1 MSQSAAT
8 AVPSAKADVAA
19 LLRGLDDVLPGLRDL
34 YKDLHA
40 HPELSFQEVR
50 TAGIVAERLRATGW
64 DVTEGLGGTETL
76 AGTGTGTGAG
86 TGTGTGTGT
95 GVVGVLRGGLN
106 GAAEDGPVVL
116 LRADMDALPVREETG
131 LPYASTA
138 TATEPDGTEV
148 PVMHACGHDVHVT
161 CLLGAAGLLA
171 ANRAAWGGT
180 VVAVFQPAEEV
191 GGAPRMIDDGFPD
204 RFPRPEV
211 CLGQHVGP
219 APAGL
224 VGTRPGPVMS
234 ACDTLRVKVFG
245 RGGHGSMPEA
255 SVDPVVIAAA
265 IVMRLQTIVAR
276 EIAASR
282 AAVVT
287 VGSIHAGTRANVI
300 PDEAELG
307 ITVRTASPAVRDRVL
322 SSIERIVHAE
332 AAASGAERMP
342 EITPE
347 DELPLLVN
355 DQPATDIVLDAFRGL
370 LGADRVFVL
379 PSTLTGS
386 EDFGHFGARL
396 GVPSVFWHFG
406 GLDLAD
412 FTEEDIHS
420 LLENGVPATLPANH
434 SPKFAPAV
442 DPTLEIG
449 VRLLIAAASAWLAG
463 TPAAE

>member
-1 MSQSAAT
+1 MTQT
-8 AVPSAKADVAA
+8 QPAKAAA
-19 LLRGLDDVLPGLRDL
+19 ADLLRGLDGILPGLRDL

-50 TAGIVAERLRATGW
+50 TAGIVAQRLRAAGW
-64 DVTEGLGGTETL
+64 DVTEGLGGPADL
-76 AGTGTGTGAG
+76 A
-86 TGTGTGTGT
+86 GT

-106 GAAEDGPVVL
+106 GGLNGGLRGVLHGGPNGATEGPVIL

-131 LPYASTA
+131 LPYASTV
-138 TATEPDGTEV
+138 TATEPDGAEV
-148 PVMHACGHDVHVT
+148 PVMHACGHDVHVA
-161 CLLGAAGLLA
+161 CLLGATELLA
-171 ANRAAWGGT
+171 ANREAWGGT

-191 GGAPRMIDDGFPD
+191 GGAPHLIEDGFLD
-204 RFPRPEV
+204 RFPRPEI

-224 VGTRPGPVMS
+224 VGTRPGAVMS

-245 RGGHGSMPEA
+245 HGGHGSMPEA
-255 SVDPVVIAAA
+255 TIDPVVIAAA
-265 IVMRLQTIVAR
+265 IVMRLQTIVSR

-282 AAVVT
+282 SAVVT

-307 ITVRTASPAVRDRVL
+307 ITVRTTTPAVRDKVLAAITRV
-322 SSIERIVHAE
+322 VDAE
-332 AAASGAERMP
+332 AAASGAPRMP
-342 EITPE
+342 EIKAL

-355 DQPATDIVLDAFRGL
+355 DQAATEIVLDAFRGL
-370 LGADRVFVL
+370 LGPDRVFVL

-386 EDFGHFGARL
+386 EDFGHFGTVL

-412 FTEEDIHS
+412 FTEQDILS
-420 LLENGVPATLPANH
+420 LLEDGVPATLPSNH
-434 SPKFAPAV
+434 SPKFGPAV
-442 DPTLEIG
+442 DPTLEVG
-449 VRLLIAAASAWLAG
+449 VRLLVAAASEWLAG